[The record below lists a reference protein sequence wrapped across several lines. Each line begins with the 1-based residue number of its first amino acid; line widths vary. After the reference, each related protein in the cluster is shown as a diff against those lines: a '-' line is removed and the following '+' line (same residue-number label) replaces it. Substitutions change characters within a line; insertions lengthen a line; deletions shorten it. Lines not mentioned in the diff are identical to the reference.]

1 MKKGYHMP
9 LHWLMGAI
17 QFPFLEIEMMEF
29 QSIVLCCVGLFC
41 FAFGYANKKKITKGV
56 KQGTT

>member
-1 MKKGYHMP
+1 MP